1 LDREGAVLMHSP
13 YEMEWMA
20 EERMKEL
27 EKAILRSRQRNLRIS
42 GGFVFRRVL
51 SIFWRRK

>member
-1 LDREGAVLMHSP
+1 MHSP
-13 YEMEWMA
+13 YEMEKMA

-27 EKAILRSRQRNLRIS
+27 EKVIHRRTRQIS

-51 SIFWRRK
+51 SFFWRRK